1 MIKVN
6 SWLNVV
12 ASINVNLVNKF
23 TFNFHIELK
32 GAKQK
37 NNLC

>member
-6 SWLNVV
+6 SWMNVV

-23 TFNFHIELK
+23 TFNFHNRVERSK
-32 GAKQK
+32 TEK
-37 NNLC
+37 